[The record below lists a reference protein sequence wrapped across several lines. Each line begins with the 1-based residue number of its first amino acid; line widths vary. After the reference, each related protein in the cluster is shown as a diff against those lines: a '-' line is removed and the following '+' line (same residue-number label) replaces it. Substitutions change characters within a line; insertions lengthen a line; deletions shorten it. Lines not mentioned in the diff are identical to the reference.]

1 MFDLK
6 IITFLLVFG
15 VLFGGIVSMVGSEI
29 STTGEYV
36 APEAGANYTEPGL
49 GMFDTLSLGLSLN
62 TGIWIIDN
70 WFVTIA
76 LALVGFLIIRVLR
89 GQG

>member
-1 MFDLK
+1 MADLK
-6 IITFLLVFG
+6 AITWLLIFG
-15 VLFGGIVSMVGSEI
+15 VLFGGTLTLLGNEI
-29 STTGEYV
+29 SSTGEYI

-49 GMFDTLSLGLSLN
+49 GLFDTLSLGLSMD
-62 TGIWIIDN
+62 TGVWIIDN

-76 LALVGFLIIRVLR
+76 LALVGFLILRVLR

>member
-6 IITFLLVFG
+6 VITFLLVFG
-15 VLFGGIVSMVGSEI
+15 VLFGGVVAMVGSEI